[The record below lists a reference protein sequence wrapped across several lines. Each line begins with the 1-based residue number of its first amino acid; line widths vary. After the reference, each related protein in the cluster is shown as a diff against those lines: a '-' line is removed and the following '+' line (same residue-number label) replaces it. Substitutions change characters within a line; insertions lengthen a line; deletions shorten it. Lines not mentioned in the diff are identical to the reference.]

1 VDSVYVEIVGL
12 EDILK
17 LLSWLSYPGTL
28 HKDVCGA
35 LGMHS
40 VSVEVVGLEELG
52 PELLFTE
59 GNNSIAAM
67 DCLHSYITNF
77 GLTFVKMS
85 NFGWKMDC
93 KNYLFFFGEKW
104 IISLVYSGHFPCA
117 SS

>member
-1 VDSVYVEIVGL
+1 MHSVYVQIVGL

-28 HKDVCGA
+28 HKDVCRA
-35 LGMHS
+35 LGMDS

-77 GLTFVKMS
+77 GLTFVKIS

-93 KNYLFFFGEKW
+93 KNYKYFGENG
-104 IISLVYSGHFPCA
+104 LFP
-117 SS
+117 